1 MSETNRLL
9 RARRL
14 ARATGVGAL
23 VVGLLVWVGWV
34 AHVGFLTRAM
44 PLVAL
49 SSLVGLGVLGWGSG
63 VLLERAERER
73 LAARRGSGLGDSQE
87 LLQAIVDN
95 SEAVIFVKDLA
106 GRYLL
111 VNRRYECVFGRSRAT
126 VLGRTDHELYPRE
139 MADLFRGMDL
149 EVAKFERA
157 LAEEEAVTQA
167 DGTHVYITVK
177 SPLRD
182 SEGKTYGIFGIAT
195 DITERKRVEEGLRTQ
210 LVRLRLLDQTTRA
223 IGERQDLR
231 SIFQVVFRSLEEHM
245 PIDFG
250 CAFLFDAAAG
260 LLSVTSF
267 GIRSEELARE
277 MGLEEHV
284 KIGVDENGL
293 GRASRGQL
301 VYEPDLEKV
310 PFPFPVR
317 LARGGLRSVVFAP
330 LVVEGKTFGIVV
342 CARCRT
348 GGFSSSDCEFLR
360 QLSGHVA
367 LAAHQAQLYS
377 ALQGAYEDLRQTQE
391 LIWQQERLRAL
402 GQLASGIAHDINN
415 ALSPASLYL
424 QRLLEREHSLSERA
438 RQYLEIAHRA
448 IEDVSHTVS
457 RIGEFGRPRE
467 PQLALVPLD
476 LNVILQ
482 QVINLT
488 HARWNDI
495 PQERGIVI
503 RVQRDLETNLPA
515 VAGAESD
522 IRDALTNLV
531 LNAIDAMPEGG
542 TLTLRSHAYPNGQ
555 ARSPGVASVGQC
567 TGVAVEV
574 CDTGIGMTAA
584 VRMRCL
590 EPFFTTKGE
599 RGTGLGLAMVYGMV
613 QRHGGEIEIDSEPG
627 KGTAVRLSF
636 PVAAVAPSA
645 ELTADVPLESL
656 RILIVDDD
664 PLLLCSLQDTLEG
677 EGHLIQVADGG
688 QAGIDAF
695 SIAERKA
702 QPFDVVIT
710 DLGMPHIDGRAVAA
724 AIKAVAPVTP
734 VIMLTGWGYRLLAE
748 KDLPPF
754 VDRVLSKPPRLAEL
768 RAALGEL
775 TDGSPAAT
783 FSTGPRGG

>member
-1 MSETNRLL
+1 MTEADKLQKPKRF
-9 RARRL
+9 AK
-14 ARATGVGAL
+14 ATGIAAL
-23 VVGLLVWVGWV
+23 VVGLLVFAAWLAGVPL
-34 AHVGFLTRAM
+34 LTRVM
-44 PLVAL
+44 PLLAA
-49 SSLVGLGVLGWGSG
+49 SSLLVFAALGWWSSR
-63 VLLERAERER
+63 LLEAVERER
-73 LAARRGSGLGDSQE
+73 QDTQGRPQLRDSQE

-111 VNRRYECVFGRSRAT
+111 VNRRYEWVFERSRDE

-139 MADLFRGMDL
+139 LADLFRGMDVK
-149 EVAKFERA
+149 VAQFERA
-157 LAEEEAVTQA
+157 LAEEEVVPQA

-182 SEGKTYGIFGIAT
+182 STGKPYGIFGIAT

-210 LVRLRLLDQTTRA
+210 LGRLRMLDQTTRA

-231 SIFQVVFRSLEEHM
+231 SIFGVVFRSLEEHM

-250 CAFLFDAAAG
+250 CAFLFDAAAR

-267 GIRSEELARE
+267 GTRSEELAHE
-277 MGLEEHV
+277 LGLEEQL

-293 GRASRGQL
+293 GRALRGEL
-301 VYEPDLEKV
+301 VYEPNLEAV
-310 PFPFPVR
+310 PFPFPMR
-317 LARGGLRSVVFAP
+317 LARGGLCSVVFAP

-342 CARCRT
+342 CARRRPA
-348 GGFSSSDCEFLR
+348 GFSSGDCEFLR

-367 LAAHQAQLYS
+367 LAAHQAQLYG
-377 ALQGAYEDLRQTQE
+377 ALQAAYEDLRQTQE
-391 LIWQQERLRAL
+391 VIWQHERLRAL
-402 GQLASGIAHDINN
+402 GQMASGIAHDINN

-424 QRLLEREHSLSERA
+424 QTLLEREHALGERS

-457 RIGEFGRPRE
+457 RMREFGRPRE

-482 QVINLT
+482 QVIDLT
-488 HARWNDI
+488 HARWHGI

-503 RVQRDLETNLPA
+503 RLQRDLETNLPP

-531 LNAIDAMPEGG
+531 LNAIDAMPDGG
-542 TLTLRSHAYPNGQ
+542 TLTLRSHAHP
-555 ARSPGVASVGQC
+555 VGQGQSR
-567 TGVAVEV
+567 TTDVSVEV
-574 CDTGIGMTAA
+574 TDTGIGMSPA
-584 VRMRCL
+584 VRARCL

-599 RGTGLGLAMVYGMV
+599 RGTGLGLAMVYGMI
-613 QRHGGEIEIDSEPG
+613 QRHNGQIEIDSEPG
-627 KGTAVRLSF
+627 DGTTVRLTF
-636 PVAAVAPSA
+636 PAATGTPPAEVA
-645 ELTADVPLESL
+645 ADVPLESL

-677 EGHLIQVADGG
+677 EGHVIQVADGG

-724 AIKAVAPVTP
+724 AIKSVAPATP

-748 KDLPPF
+748 NDVPPY
-754 VDRVLSKPPRLAEL
+754 VDRVLSKPPRLSDL
-768 RAALGEL
+768 RAVLGEL
-775 TDGSPAAT
+775 TDAAT
-783 FSTGPRGG
+783 PR

>member
-1 MSETNRLL
+1 MNESDILP

-14 ARATGVGAL
+14 AQATSVASL
-23 VVGLLVWVGWV
+23 VVASLIFVGCMAGV
-34 AHVGFLTRAM
+34 PFLTRLA
-44 PLVAL
+44 PLLAL
-49 SSLVGLGVLGWGSG
+49 SSLVVFAGLSWANGW
-63 VLLERAERER
+63 LLERVERAERER
-73 LAARRGSGLGDSQE
+73 RDAQRSSGLRDSQD

-111 VNRRYECVFGRSRAT
+111 VNRRYEWVFERSRDT

-139 MADLFRGMDL
+139 MADLFRGMDVK
-149 EVAKFERA
+149 VAQFERP
-157 LAEEEAVTQA
+157 LAEEESVPQP
-167 DGTHVYITVK
+167 DGTHIYITVK

-182 SEGKTYGIFGIAT
+182 SAGKTYGIFGIAT
-195 DITERKRVEEGLRTQ
+195 DITERKKVEEGLRTQ
-210 LVRLRLLDQTTRA
+210 LARLNLLDQTTRA
-223 IGERQDLR
+223 IGERQDLQ
-231 SIFQVVFRSLEEHM
+231 SIFQAVLQSLEAHM
-245 PIDFG
+245 PIEFG
-250 CAFLFDAAAG
+250 CAFLFDAPAG
-260 LLSVTSF
+260 LLSVASI
-267 GIRSEELARE
+267 GSKSEQLAGEL
-277 MGLEEHV
+277 GLMEQV

-293 GRASRGQL
+293 GRALRGQL
-301 VYEPDLEKV
+301 VYESDLESV
-310 PFPFPVR
+310 AFPFPMR

-342 CARCRT
+342 CARRQA

-367 LAAHQAQLYS
+367 LAAHQAQLYG

-391 LIWQQERLRAL
+391 VIWQQERLRAL

-424 QRLLEREHSLSERA
+424 QMLLEREPALEERA
-438 RQYLEIAHRA
+438 RQYLEITYRA

-457 RIGEFGRPRE
+457 RMREFGRPRE

-482 QVINLT
+482 QVIDLT
-488 HARWNDI
+488 HARWQAI

-503 RVQRDLETNLPA
+503 RVHRDLQTNLPA

-542 TLTLRSHAYPNGQ
+542 TLTLRSHAHPDRQ
-555 ARSPGVASVGQC
+555 ARTPGVANVWQGA
-567 TGVAVEV
+567 GVSVEV
-574 CDTGIGMTAA
+574 CDTGIGMSAA
-584 VRMRCL
+584 VRARCL

-613 QRHGGEIEIDSEPG
+613 QRHSGQIEIDSEPG
-627 KGTAVRLSF
+627 EGTTVRLTF
-636 PVAAVAPSA
+636 PAAAVTASA

-677 EGHLIQVADGG
+677 EGHVIQVAEGG

-695 SIAERKA
+695 SIAARKA

-748 KDLPPF
+748 NDVPPF
-754 VDRVLSKPPRLAEL
+754 VDRVLSKPPRLADL
-768 RAALGEL
+768 RAALSDL
-775 TDGSPAAT
+775 TDPTGNALGAA
-783 FSTGPRGG
+783 SL